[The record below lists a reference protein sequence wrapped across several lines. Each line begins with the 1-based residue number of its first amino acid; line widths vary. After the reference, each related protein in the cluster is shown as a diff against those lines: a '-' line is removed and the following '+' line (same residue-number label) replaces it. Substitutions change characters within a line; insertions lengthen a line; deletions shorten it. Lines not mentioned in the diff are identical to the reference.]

1 MRQIWHSKTYL
12 FLELGLVPEILMKN
26 QEVGPTGV
34 NDYFLHLMLCHQ
46 CRLVLLMP
54 LFHESEEKE
63 STFTIRK
70 KQSHF
75 HRHFLNKLLCIS
87 LNATLRGGSRTTA
100 TSKMERCVI
109 IVRLPA
115 VNYYHK
121 ALHLG
126 CCSSPRSASDSATIF
141 KCNI

>member
-75 HRHFLNKLLCIS
+75 HSHFLNKLLCIS

-100 TSKMERCVI
+100 TSKMERFVI